1 MVKVNVIFHSI
12 YGHIYKMA
20 EAIAEGAREVEGA
33 EVEIYQVPETLPYEV
48 LEKMGAIETKNLFAH
63 IPVLTRRHV

>member
-1 MVKVNVIFHSI
+1 MPWEGGWRASVNGAAASIQKVNVIFHSI

-33 EVEIYQVPETLPYEV
+33 ETFPGQYEKKIRG
-48 LEKMGAIETKNLFAH
+48 LYIILFK
-63 IPVLTRRHV
+63 